1 MIQRFIMVLMLVF
14 VTACSTAQPMP
25 QPTAQMTVGM
35 VLVGPIND
43 GGWSQSHYDAMK
55 HVADELKVNFVY
67 VDKVNP
73 ADRPNVSVEQVID
86 ELITKGATL
95 IITNSDD
102 FKDGTRASALA
113 HPDIMFVHVSG
124 DDQLTGKAPKNLSNL
139 MGQMEYGKMIAGC
152 AAALKSQ
159 TGKIGYVGPI
169 INDETRRLVNAAY
182 LGANY
187 CWTAFHVS
195 PEPLKFSVTWVG
207 FWFNIPGVTLDP
219 TMIIQEMVSAGNDVI
234 ISGID
239 TPDVATQ
246 VLKYNKE
253 GKHVFSVPYD
263 HPLACNTGGIAC
275 IGVPYFNWYPEYIKL
290 IKANMDG
297 TFKPEFNWFAPDWA
311 HFEDMG
317 VNGVG
322 FARGPALANS
332 VDLDSFINLLA
343 QGPETF
349 NLWAGPMEYQDG
361 SNFITAGSKATTTQI
376 WYQTQLIKGI
386 DGTSK

>member
-1 MIQRFIMVLMLVF
+1 MIQRFILVLMLVF
-14 VTACSTAQPMP
+14 VTACGVEQPMP

-43 GGWSQSHYDAMK
+43 GGWSQAHYDGMK
-55 HVADELKVNFVY
+55 LVTDELKINFVY

-86 ELITKGATL
+86 ELITRGATL

-113 HPDIMFVHVSG
+113 HPDVMYVHVSG
-124 DDQLTGKAPKNLSNL
+124 DDQLTGKAPKNLSNI
-139 MGQMEYGKMIAGC
+139 MGKMEYGKMIAGC

-159 TGKIGYVGPI
+159 TGKIGYVGPL

-187 CWTAFHVS
+187 CWTAFQTN
-195 PEPLKFSVTWVG
+195 PEPLKFTVTWVG

-219 TMIIQEMVSAGNDVI
+219 TMIIQEMVSSGNDVI
-234 ISGID
+234 MSGID

-246 VLKYNKE
+246 VLKYSKE
-253 GKHVFSVPYD
+253 GKNVFSVPYD

-275 IGVPYFNWYPEYIKL
+275 IGVPYFNWYPEYLTL

-297 TFKPEFNWFAPDWA
+297 TFKPAFTWFDPNWE
-311 HFEDMG
+311 HFEDMRL
-317 VNGVG
+317 NSLG
-322 FARGPALANS
+322 FARGPALS
-332 VDLDSFINLLA
+332 HSPDLDTFISLLA
-343 QGPETF
+343 QGPDSF
-349 NLWAGPMEYQDG
+349 NLWSGPLEYQNG
-361 SNFITAGSKATTTQI
+361 STFIAAGTNATDQQI
-376 WYQTQLIKGI
+376 WYQTQLLKGI